1 MADITLGDLITL
13 IFREITDTL
22 EETSDRGAEPLKL
35 QVSDVDIEI
44 PAHLRLQTDPQS
56 LPEKSTRVIVTM
68 PSARETGPVGSNGRI
83 RITITTDTELHSKRV
98 DWLDREIG
106 R

>member
-13 IFREITDTL
+13 IFRELTDTL
-22 EETSDRGAEPLKL
+22 EETSDRGSDRGAEPLKL
-35 QVSDVDIEI
+35 QVSDVDVEI

-68 PSARETGPVGSNGRI
+68 PSARETRPVGSNGRI
-83 RITITTDTELHSKRV
+83 RITITTEDKR
-98 DWLDREIG
+98 
-106 R
+106 